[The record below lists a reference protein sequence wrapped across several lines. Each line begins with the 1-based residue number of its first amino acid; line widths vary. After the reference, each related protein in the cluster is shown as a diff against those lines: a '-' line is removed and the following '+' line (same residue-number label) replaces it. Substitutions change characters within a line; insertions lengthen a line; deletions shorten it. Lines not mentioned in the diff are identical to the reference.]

1 MRLQLPINLLKYT
14 AYLLLLIV
22 MGCAV
27 DVEDSR
33 EEEDHPRVLY
43 DKMSENPLVTYILEP
58 GNELSVKNSNHIRKT
73 LNYTPA
79 HLASPQVKSPPCRG
93 GFFIELATLTRYN

>member
-43 DKMSENPLVTYILEP
+43 DKMSNNPLVTYILEP

-73 LNYTPA
+73 IPA
-79 HLASPQVKSPPCRG
+79 
-93 GFFIELATLTRYN
+93 TW